1 MGTLSTLN
9 RSRNRRSQLV
19 NPKTVTILLFVLG
32 VISVASWRVTEANWV
47 EERFVHLLGRPAM
60 LVHSGILGTF
70 RVLSNLSGRVSAA
83 QELDALNA
91 KIDTLSYE
99 IQILRN
105 QANEVERL
113 RRLLE
118 LPECTPLETVPAL
131 VVNWDVNM
139 GKGVI
144 INRGRADG
152 LKINQPVITSQGV
165 LGRTERVFEHRT
177 RVQLMDDPG
186 RAIGVTVEGK
196 NWDGLT
202 IGQVGEESLIFTE
215 LTQRAAQ
222 DAIVGPLPEPGDRLI
237 TSGVGNTFPA
247 GLTVGILDKAL
258 GDEDGIRDGF
268 AVRSM
273 YQLMKLSEV
282 LIVVGPERTEEM
294 FLLGEEEIPII
305 EEELEKDE
313 SESPAEL
320 EQDPSVSGEA
330 DENSPEI
337 VTVEEAPEVIDL
349 AGQDGL
355 YPAPVAG
362 PEMQGAA
369 FPTGEIGPDIDAA
382 GDTVKGVTDAPA

>member
-9 RSRNRRSQLV
+9 RSRHRRSQLV
-19 NPKTVTILLFVLG
+19 NPKIVTILLFVIG

-47 EERFVHLLGRPAM
+47 EARFVRMLGRPAM

-91 KIDTLSYE
+91 KIDALSYE
-99 IQILRN
+99 NQILRN

-131 VVNWDVNM
+131 VRNWDLNM
-139 GKGVI
+139 GTAVI

-152 LKINQPVITSQGV
+152 LKINQPVITPEGV
-165 LGRTERVFEHRT
+165 LGRTERVLEYLT

-186 RAIGVTVEGK
+186 SAIGVTVEGK
-196 NWDGLT
+196 NWDGLI

-268 AVRSM
+268 AVRPM
-273 YQLMKLSEV
+273 YQLMKLSEILV
-282 LIVVGPERTEEM
+282 VVGPERTEEM
-294 FLLGEEEIPII
+294 LLLGEEVDPVP
-305 EEELEKDE
+305 EEEE
-313 SESPAEL
+313 SESPDE
-320 EQDPSVSGEA
+320 GE
-330 DENSPEI
+330 PE
-337 VTVEEAPEVIDL
+337 TPLSDEVIEDSQDVETIEETGGETEI
-349 AGQDGL
+349 AGQDDL
-355 YPAPVAG
+355 EPVPVLG
-362 PEMQGAA
+362 PEMQGVA
-369 FPTGEIGPDIDAA
+369 FPAGEIEPPDSGAA
-382 GDTVKGVTDAPA
+382 SGAIEGVTDASA